1 MTSFLDNLVLAF
13 YLASF
18 GIHIWYLY
26 TDSSFIGRLG
36 TLCLAGGVV
45 SHYFA
50 LLSRARAMGGVPYQ
64 DFYGSLSLFA
74 WLLAV
79 TYLGIERFHR
89 QRAVAPF
96 VLPFVIA
103 FVAISTLLAPEPA
116 AIQQTKAHG
125 PLFALHVT
133 INILAYAAFALSF
146 VVSLLYLAQNRW
158 LRDRK
163 LGSVIWRFPALE
175 VLERM
180 SRSSVIVGVTALS
193 FGMALGFLWAH
204 RLLGHYVTGD
214 PKEIVSLVVLLVYVL
229 YLRLSRQTAWRGA
242 RACRLC
248 VGCFFCVIFSYT
260 VVNFYLSS
268 YHRFF

>member
-1 MTSFLDNLVLAF
+1 
-13 YLASF
+13 
-18 GIHIWYLY
+18 
-26 TDSSFIGRLG
+26 
-36 TLCLAGGVV
+36 
-45 SHYFA
+45 
-50 LLSRARAMGGVPYQ
+50 
-64 DFYGSLSLFA
+64 
-74 WLLAV
+74 
-79 TYLGIERFHR
+79 
-89 QRAVAPF
+89 
-96 VLPFVIA
+96 
-103 FVAISTLLAPEPA
+103 
-116 AIQQTKAHG
+116 
-125 PLFALHVT
+125 
-133 INILAYAAFALSF
+133 
-146 VVSLLYLAQNRW
+146 
-158 LRDRK
+158 
-163 LGSVIWRFPALE
+163 
-175 VLERM
+175 M